1 MAQNKNPHWPA
12 RAWPEPQRHRPAH
25 HPRRVL
31 GTGHG
36 DLRRAGRLT
45 DRALAGQVTGMDT
58 LNNIIQLT
66 IVLSAVTVIF
76 AVMAGVLP

>member
-1 MAQNKNPHWPA
+1 
-12 RAWPEPQRHRPAH
+12 
-25 HPRRVL
+25 
-31 GTGHG
+31 
-36 DLRRAGRLT
+36 
-45 DRALAGQVTGMDT
+45 VTGMDT

>member
-1 MAQNKNPHWPA
+1 M
-12 RAWPEPQRHRPAH
+12 
-25 HPRRVL
+25 
-31 GTGHG
+31 G
-36 DLRRAGRLT
+36 
-45 DRALAGQVTGMDT
+45 T

>member
-1 MAQNKNPHWPA
+1 
-12 RAWPEPQRHRPAH
+12 
-25 HPRRVL
+25 
-31 GTGHG
+31 
-36 DLRRAGRLT
+36 
-45 DRALAGQVTGMDT
+45 MDT

>member
-1 MAQNKNPHWPA
+1 MVDDPA
-12 RAWPEPQRHRPAH
+12 
-25 HPRRVL
+25 
-31 GTGHG
+31 
-36 DLRRAGRLT
+36 RLT
-45 DRALAGQVTGMDT
+45 DTMDT